1 MFHQSTVVADPLMF
15 FRLKSRFPRDS
26 VFPRHEGLNVSG
38 TLVLAHLLKLFVLQT
53 YNIRRA
59 LMSILDISIAFSDT
73 FVAFAGDTTLNTS
86 RSSLNNSRRHRSKK
100 QRRERRNIV
109 SYAPISS
116 IIADSSES
124 ESDADE
130 PEVLQS
136 FEGSKSVSLAE
147 SSGYDSFAEDDLMGR
162 TEKMMKDLDAL
173 IRYVRREAERFA
185 TTYQTLGI
193 LAFSL
198 QDWDL

>member
-1 MFHQSTVVADPLMF
+1 M
-15 FRLKSRFPRDS
+15 
-26 VFPRHEGLNVSG
+26 
-38 TLVLAHLLKLFVLQT
+38 
-53 YNIRRA
+53 
-59 LMSILDISIAFSDT
+59 
-73 FVAFAGDTTLNTS
+73 
-86 RSSLNNSRRHRSKK
+86 
-100 QRRERRNIV
+100 